1 MTPEGGAHMRRAWT
15 ITRALAALCLAL
27 ALTGC
32 NEQATTGGSGGDG
45 GDARAKITLGFSAWP
60 GWFPWQ
66 VAADQGLFAKNGVNV
81 EVKYFENYTDS
92 LNALSTGNIDA
103 NSQTLN
109 DTVSSVAG
117 GAKQTIVLVND
128 NSTGNDQIIAREG
141 IASVA
146 DLKGKTVAAEEGT
159 VDHYL
164 LLLALQKAGLGPSD
178 IKFTPLATDAA
189 AAAFVAGRVDAVGV
203 FAPFTT
209 TALERKGSRAI
220 ATSEDF
226 PGAIPDHLV
235 VDPSLVKDRPD
246 DVQAL
251 VKTWF
256 ETVDW
261 IRANRE
267 QAVAIMAERAGV
279 SAADYATYDAGTTIF
294 TLQENLE
301 AFTPG
306 TTDAHLDYQA
316 RKISDFLLQT
326 KLIDTK
332 PDLEGLLDDQ
342 FVKAMQ

>member
-1 MTPEGGAHMRRAWT
+1 MRRAPT
-15 ITRALAALCLAL
+15 TCRALAVLCLAVVL
-27 ALTGC
+27 AGC
-32 NEQATTGGSGGDG
+32 NQQATTGGSGADG
-45 GDARAKITLGFSAWP
+45 GDTQKDKITLGFSAWP

-66 VAADQGLFAKNGVNV
+66 VAADQGLFAKNGVDV

-92 LNALSTGNIDA
+92 LNALATGNIDA

-109 DTVSSVAG
+109 DTISSVAG
-117 GAKQTIVLVND
+117 GAKETIVLVND
-128 NSTGNDQIIAREG
+128 NSTGNDQIIAQKE
-141 IASVA
+141 IASVT
-146 DLKGKTVAAEEGT
+146 DLKGRTVAAEEGT

-209 TALERKGSRAI
+209 TALERPGSRAI
-220 ATSEDF
+220 ATSKDF

-235 VDPSLVKDRPD
+235 VNPSLVKDRPD

-256 ETVDW
+256 DTLDW

-279 SAADYATYDAGTTIF
+279 SAADYNTYDAGTSIF
-294 TLQENLE
+294 TLEQNLE

-306 TTDAHLDYQA
+306 STDAHLDYQA
-316 RKISDFLLQT
+316 RKITDFLLQT
-326 KLIDTK
+326 KLIDTE
-332 PDLEGLLDDQ
+332 PDLDGLLDDQ

>member
-1 MTPEGGAHMRRAWT
+1 MRRART
-15 ITRALAALCLAL
+15 TFRMLPALCLVL
-27 ALTGC
+27 ARAGC
-32 NEQATTGGSGGDG
+32 NEQATTGGAGGGGGDTG
-45 GDARAKITLGFSAWP
+45 GKITLGFSAWP

-66 VAADQGLFAKNGVNV
+66 VAADQGLFAKNGVDV
-81 EVKYFENYTDS
+81 ELKYFENYTDS

-103 NSQTLN
+103 NSQTQN
-109 DTVSSVAG
+109 DTISSVAG
-117 GAKQTIVLVND
+117 GAKERIVLVND

-164 LLLALQKAGLGPSD
+164 LLLALQKAGLGPAD
-178 IKFTPLATDAA
+178 VKFTPLATDAA

-209 TALERKGSRAI
+209 TALERQGSKAI
-220 ATSEDF
+220 ATSKDF

-235 VDPSLVKDRPD
+235 VNPSLIQDRPD

-256 ETVDW
+256 DTVDW
-261 IRANRE
+261 IRTNRD
-267 QAVAIMAERAGV
+267 QAIAIMAKRAGV
-279 SAADYATYDAGTTIF
+279 SPTDYATYDAGTTIF
-294 TLQENLE
+294 TLENNLE

-306 TTDAHLDYQA
+306 STDAHLDYQG
-316 RKISDFLLQT
+316 RKITDFLLQT

-342 FVKAMQ
+342 FVKAIK

>member
-1 MTPEGGAHMRRAWT
+1 MRRART
-15 ITRALAALCLAL
+15 TFRVLAALCVVLAL
-27 ALTGC
+27 AGC
-32 NEQATTGGSGGDG
+32 NEQATTGGAGGGGGDTG
-45 GDARAKITLGFSAWP
+45 GKITLGFSAWP

-66 VAADQGLFAKNGVNV
+66 VAADQGLFAKNGVDV

-109 DTVSSVAG
+109 DTISSVAG
-117 GAKQTIVLVND
+117 GAKERIVLVND

-164 LLLALQKAGLGPSD
+164 LLLALQKAGLGPAD
-178 IKFTPLATDAA
+178 VKFTPLATDAA

-209 TALERKGSRAI
+209 TALERQGSKAI
-220 ATSEDF
+220 ATSKDF

-235 VDPSLVKDRPD
+235 VNPSLIQDRPD

-256 ETVDW
+256 DTVDW
-261 IRANRE
+261 IRTNRD
-267 QAVAIMAERAGV
+267 QAIAIMAKRAGV
-279 SAADYATYDAGTTIF
+279 SPTDYATYDAGTTIF
-294 TLQENLE
+294 TLENNLE

-306 TTDAHLDYQA
+306 STDAHLDYQG
-316 RKISDFLLQT
+316 RKITDFLLQT

-342 FVKAMQ
+342 FVKAIK

>member
-1 MTPEGGAHMRRAWT
+1 MRRAWT
-15 ITRALAALCLAL
+15 TTRALAVLCLAL
-27 ALTGC
+27 AITGC
-32 NEQATTGGSGGDG
+32 NEQATTGGAGGDG
-45 GDARAKITLGFSAWP
+45 GDGGGKITLGFSAWP

-66 VAADQGLFAKNGVNV
+66 VAADQGLFAKNGVDV

-109 DTVSSVAG
+109 DTISSVAG

-141 IASVA
+141 IASVS

-164 LLLALQKAGLGPSD
+164 LLLALEKAGLGPSD
-178 IKFTPLATDAA
+178 IEFTPLATDAA

-209 TALERKGSRAI
+209 TALGRKGSKAI
-220 ATSEDF
+220 ATSADF

-235 VDPSLVKDRPD
+235 VSPSLVKDRPD
-246 DVQAL
+246 DVQAM

-256 ETVDW
+256 DTVEW
-261 IRANRE
+261 IRANRD
-267 QAVAIMAERAGV
+267 QAIAIMAERAGV
-279 SAADYATYDAGTTIF
+279 SADDYATYDAGTSIF
-294 TLQENLE
+294 SLEQNRE
-301 AFTPG
+301 AFAPG
-306 TTDAHLDYQA
+306 STDAHLDYQA
-316 RKISDFLLQT
+316 RKITDFLLQT
-326 KLIDTK
+326 ELIDTK

>member
-1 MTPEGGAHMRRAWT
+1 MRRART
-15 ITRALAALCLAL
+15 TFRVLAALCVVLAL
-27 ALTGC
+27 AGC
-32 NEQATTGGSGGDG
+32 NEQATTGGAGGGGGDTG
-45 GDARAKITLGFSAWP
+45 GKITLGFSAWP

-66 VAADQGLFAKNGVNV
+66 VAADQGLFAKNGVDV

-109 DTVSSVAG
+109 DTISSVAG
-117 GAKQTIVLVND
+117 GAKERIVLVND

-164 LLLALQKAGLGPSD
+164 LLLALQKAGLGPAD
-178 IKFTPLATDAA
+178 VKFTPLATDAA

-209 TALERKGSRAI
+209 TALERQGSKAI
-220 ATSEDF
+220 ATSKDF

-235 VDPSLVKDRPD
+235 VNPSLIQDRPD

-256 ETVDW
+256 DTVDW
-261 IRANRE
+261 IRTNRD
-267 QAVAIMAERAGV
+267 QAIAIMAKRAGV
-279 SAADYATYDAGTTIF
+279 SPTDYATYDAGTTIF
-294 TLQENLE
+294 TLESNLE

-306 TTDAHLDYQA
+306 STDAHLDYQG
-316 RKISDFLLQT
+316 RKITDFLLQT

-342 FVKAMQ
+342 FVKAIK

>member
-1 MTPEGGAHMRRAWT
+1 MRRART
-15 ITRALAALCLAL
+15 TCGVLAALCVVLAL
-27 ALTGC
+27 AGC
-32 NEQATTGGSGGDG
+32 NEQATTGGAGGGGGDTG
-45 GDARAKITLGFSAWP
+45 GKITLGFSAWP

-66 VAADQGLFAKNGVNV
+66 VAADQGLFAKNGVDV

-109 DTVSSVAG
+109 DTISSVAG
-117 GAKQTIVLVND
+117 GAKERIVLVND

-164 LLLALQKAGLGPSD
+164 LLLALQKAGLGPAD
-178 IKFTPLATDAA
+178 VKFTPLATDAA

-209 TALERKGSRAI
+209 TALERQGSKAI
-220 ATSEDF
+220 ATSKDF

-235 VDPSLVKDRPD
+235 VNPSLIQDRPD

-256 ETVDW
+256 DTVAW
-261 IRANRE
+261 IRTNRD
-267 QAVAIMAERAGV
+267 QAIAIMAKRAGV
-279 SAADYATYDAGTTIF
+279 SPADYATYDAGTTIF
-294 TLQENLE
+294 TLENNLE

-306 TTDAHLDYQA
+306 STDAHLDYQA
-316 RKISDFLLQT
+316 RKITDFLLQT
-326 KLIDTK
+326 ELIDTK

-342 FVKAMQ
+342 FVKAIK

>member
-1 MTPEGGAHMRRAWT
+1 MRRART
-15 ITRALAALCLAL
+15 TLRVLAALCVVLAL
-27 ALTGC
+27 AGC
-32 NEQATTGGSGGDG
+32 NEQATTGGAGGGGGDTG
-45 GDARAKITLGFSAWP
+45 AKITLGFSAWP

-66 VAADQGLFAKNGVNV
+66 VAADQGLFAKNGVDV

-109 DTVSSVAG
+109 DTISSVAG
-117 GAKQTIVLVND
+117 GAKERIVLVND

-164 LLLALQKAGLGPSD
+164 LLLALQKAGLGPAD
-178 IKFTPLATDAA
+178 VKFTPLATDAA

-209 TALERKGSRAI
+209 TALERQGSKAI
-220 ATSEDF
+220 ATSKNF

-235 VDPSLVKDRPD
+235 VNPSLIQDRPD

-256 ETVDW
+256 DTVDW
-261 IRANRE
+261 IRTNRD
-267 QAVAIMAERAGV
+267 QAIAIMAKRAGV
-279 SAADYATYDAGTTIF
+279 SPTDYATYNAGTTIF
-294 TLQENLE
+294 TLENNLE

-306 TTDAHLDYQA
+306 STDAHLDYQG

-342 FVKAMQ
+342 FVKAIK

>member
-1 MTPEGGAHMRRAWT
+1 MRRAWT
-15 ITRALAALCLAL
+15 ATRALAVLCLAL
-27 ALTGC
+27 AITGC
-32 NEQATTGGSGGDG
+32 NEQATTGGAGGDG
-45 GDARAKITLGFSAWP
+45 GDGGGKITLGFSAWP

-66 VAADQGLFAKNGVNV
+66 VAADQGLFAKNDVDV

-109 DTVSSVAG
+109 DTISSVAG
-117 GAKQTIVLVND
+117 GAKQTIVLAND

-141 IASVA
+141 IASVS

-164 LLLALQKAGLGPSD
+164 LLLALEKAGLGPSD
-178 IKFTPLATDAA
+178 IEFTPLATDAA

-209 TALERKGSRAI
+209 TALGRKGSKAI
-220 ATSEDF
+220 ATSADF

-235 VDPSLVKDRPD
+235 VSPSLVKDRPD
-246 DVQAL
+246 DVQAM

-256 ETVDW
+256 DTVEW
-261 IRANRE
+261 IRANRD
-267 QAVAIMAERAGV
+267 QAIAIMAERAGV
-279 SAADYATYDAGTTIF
+279 SVDDYATYDAGTSIF
-294 TLQENLE
+294 SLEQNRE
-301 AFTPG
+301 AFAPG
-306 TTDAHLDYQA
+306 STDAHLDYQA
-316 RKISDFLLQT
+316 RKITDFLLQT
-326 KLIDTK
+326 ELIDTK

-342 FVKAMQ
+342 FIKAMQ

>member
-1 MTPEGGAHMRRAWT
+1 MRRART
-15 ITRALAALCLAL
+15 TCGVLAALCLVLAL
-27 ALTGC
+27 AGC
-32 NEQATTGGSGGDG
+32 NEQATTDGAGGGGGDTG
-45 GDARAKITLGFSAWP
+45 AKITLGFSAWP

-66 VAADQGLFAKNGVNV
+66 VAADQGLFAKNGVDV

-92 LNALSTGNIDA
+92 LNALSTGNVDA

-109 DTVSSVAG
+109 DTISSVAG
-117 GAKQTIVLVND
+117 GAKERIVLVND

-164 LLLALQKAGLGPSD
+164 LLLALQKAGLGPAD
-178 IKFTPLATDAA
+178 VKFTPLATDAA

-209 TALERKGSRAI
+209 TALERQGSKAI
-220 ATSEDF
+220 ATSKDF

-235 VDPSLVKDRPD
+235 VNPSLIQDRPD

-256 ETVDW
+256 DTVDW
-261 IRANRE
+261 IRTNRD
-267 QAVAIMAERAGV
+267 QAIAIMAKRAGV
-279 SAADYATYDAGTTIF
+279 SPTDYATYDAGTTIF
-294 TLQENLE
+294 TLENNLE

-306 TTDAHLDYQA
+306 STDAHLDYQG
-316 RKISDFLLQT
+316 RKITDFLLQT
-326 KLIDTK
+326 ELIDTK

-342 FVKAMQ
+342 FVKAIK

>member
-1 MTPEGGAHMRRAWT
+1 MRRART
-15 ITRALAALCLAL
+15 TCGVLAALCLVLAL
-27 ALTGC
+27 AGC
-32 NEQATTGGSGGDG
+32 NEQATTGGAGGGGGDTG
-45 GDARAKITLGFSAWP
+45 AKITLGFIAWP

-66 VAADQGLFAKNGVNV
+66 VAADQGLFAKNGVDV

-109 DTVSSVAG
+109 DTISSVAG
-117 GAKQTIVLVND
+117 GAKERIVLVND

-164 LLLALQKAGLGPSD
+164 LLLALQKAGLGPAD
-178 IKFTPLATDAA
+178 VKFTPLATDAA

-209 TALERKGSRAI
+209 TALERQGSKAV
-220 ATSEDF
+220 ATSKDF

-235 VDPSLVKDRPD
+235 VNPSLIQDRPD

-256 ETVDW
+256 DTVDW
-261 IRANRE
+261 IRTNRD
-267 QAVAIMAERAGV
+267 QAIAIMAKRAGV
-279 SAADYATYDAGTTIF
+279 SPTDYATYNAGTTIF
-294 TLQENLE
+294 TLENNLE

-306 TTDAHLDYQA
+306 STDAHLDYQG
-316 RKISDFLLQT
+316 RKITDFLLQT

-342 FVKAMQ
+342 FVKAIK

>member
-1 MTPEGGAHMRRAWT
+1 MRRART
-15 ITRALAALCLAL
+15 TLRVLAALCVVLAL
-27 ALTGC
+27 AGC
-32 NEQATTGGSGGDG
+32 NEQATTGGAGGGGGDTG
-45 GDARAKITLGFSAWP
+45 GKITLGFSAWP

-66 VAADQGLFAKNGVNV
+66 VAADQGLFAKNGVDV

-109 DTVSSVAG
+109 DTISSVAG
-117 GAKQTIVLVND
+117 GAKERIVLVND

-164 LLLALQKAGLGPSD
+164 LLLALQKAGLGPAD
-178 IKFTPLATDAA
+178 VKFTPLATDAA

-209 TALERKGSRAI
+209 TALERQGSKAI
-220 ATSEDF
+220 ATSKDF

-235 VDPSLVKDRPD
+235 VNPSLIQDRPD

-256 ETVDW
+256 DTVDW
-261 IRANRE
+261 IRTNRD
-267 QAVAIMAERAGV
+267 QAIAIMAKRAGV
-279 SAADYATYDAGTTIF
+279 SPTDYATYDAGTTIF
-294 TLQENLE
+294 TLENNLE

-306 TTDAHLDYQA
+306 STDAHLDYQG
-316 RKISDFLLQT
+316 RKITDFLLQT
-326 KLIDTK
+326 ELIDTK

-342 FVKAMQ
+342 FVKAIK

>member
-1 MTPEGGAHMRRAWT
+1 MRRART
-15 ITRALAALCLAL
+15 TRGMLAAFCLVLAL
-27 ALTGC
+27 AGC
-32 NEQATTGGSGGDG
+32 NQQATTGGAGGGGGDTG
-45 GDARAKITLGFSAWP
+45 GKITLGFSAWP

-66 VAADQGLFAKNGVNV
+66 VAADQGLFAKNGVDV

-109 DTVSSVAG
+109 DTISSVAG
-117 GAKQTIVLVND
+117 GAKERIVLVND

-164 LLLALQKAGLGPSD
+164 LLLALQKAGLGPAD
-178 IKFTPLATDAA
+178 VKFTPLATDAA

-209 TALERKGSRAI
+209 TALERQGSKAI
-220 ATSEDF
+220 ATSKDF

-235 VDPSLVKDRPD
+235 VNPSLIQDRPD

-256 ETVDW
+256 DTVDW
-261 IRANRE
+261 IRTNRD
-267 QAVAIMAERAGV
+267 QAIAIMAKRAGV
-279 SAADYATYDAGTTIF
+279 SPTDYATYDAGTTIF
-294 TLQENLE
+294 TLENNLE

-306 TTDAHLDYQA
+306 STDAHLDYQG
-316 RKISDFLLQT
+316 RKITDFLLQT

-342 FVKAMQ
+342 FVKALK

>member
-1 MTPEGGAHMRRAWT
+1 MRRART
-15 ITRALAALCLAL
+15 TFRVLAALCLVLAL
-27 ALTGC
+27 AGC
-32 NEQATTGGSGGDG
+32 NEQATTGGAGGGGGDTG
-45 GDARAKITLGFSAWP
+45 GKITLGFSAWP

-66 VAADQGLFAKNGVNV
+66 VAADQGLFAKNGVDV

-109 DTVSSVAG
+109 DTISSVAG
-117 GAKQTIVLVND
+117 GAKERIVLVND

-164 LLLALQKAGLGPSD
+164 LLLALQKAGLGPAD
-178 IKFTPLATDAA
+178 VKFTPLATDAA

-209 TALERKGSRAI
+209 TALERQGSKAI
-220 ATSEDF
+220 ATSKDF

-235 VDPSLVKDRPD
+235 VNPSLIQDRPD

-256 ETVDW
+256 DTVDW
-261 IRANRE
+261 IRTNRD
-267 QAVAIMAERAGV
+267 QAIAIMAKRAGV
-279 SAADYATYDAGTTIF
+279 SPTDYATYDAGTTIF
-294 TLQENLE
+294 TLENNLE

-306 TTDAHLDYQA
+306 STDAHLDYQG
-316 RKISDFLLQT
+316 RKITDFLLQT

-342 FVKAMQ
+342 FVKAIK